1 MSSVSDIKD
10 QLVVILGAVS
20 GVDQALDY
28 MPRFIDRHVTVGIF
42 YEGANF
48 ETAEISS
55 HWAHYEFTITAFIY
69 MYDEKTIQ
77 ETQETL
83 GELML
88 SALRVKPSL
97 NSVCLLHKID
107 RLKNDYV
114 QLGNGNIYATIEIT
128 LITDVEE
135 DD

>member
-1 MSSVSDIKD
+1 MSTVSDIKD
-10 QLVVILGAVS
+10 QLVVILGAVT

-28 MPRFIDRHVTVGIF
+28 MPRYIDKTTTVGMF
-42 YEGANF
+42 WEGANF
-48 ETAEISS
+48 EPAEIDS

-83 GELML
+83 GLLLMA
-88 SALRVKPSL
+88 ALRAKPSL
-97 NSVCLLHKID
+97 NSTCLFHKVD

-114 QLGNGNIYATIEIT
+114 QLGNGNIYATIDIT
-128 LITDVEE
+128 LIADVEE
-135 DD
+135 DN

>member
-1 MSSVSDIKD
+1 MSSVSNIKD
-10 QLVVILGAVS
+10 KLVILIAAVT

-28 MPRFIDRHVTVGIF
+28 MPRYIDENVTVGIY
-42 YEGANF
+42 YEGGTF
-48 ETAEISS
+48 EPAEIDS

-77 ETQETL
+77 ETQETM
-83 GELML
+83 GEDIL
-88 SALRVKPSL
+88 SALRAAPSL
-97 NSVCLLHKID
+97 SGSCLFHKID

-128 LITDVEE
+128 LVADVEE
-135 DD
+135 DN

>member
-10 QLVVILGAVS
+10 QLVIILGAVS

-28 MPRFIDRHVTVGIF
+28 MPRYIDKNVTIGIF
-42 YEGANF
+42 YEGGTF
-48 ETAEISS
+48 EPAEIDA

-69 MYDEKTIQ
+69 MFDETSIQ

-83 GELML
+83 GELLL
-88 SALRVKPSL
+88 SALRAKPSL
-97 NSVCLLHKID
+97 NSVCLFHKVE

-114 QLGNGNIYATIEIT
+114 QLGNGNVYATIEIT
-128 LITDVEE
+128 MIADIEE